1 MEVKELKSKGLKR
14 EFSITVSKD
23 DLKDKKI
30 RKLQDIAS
38 KAKIDGFRPG
48 KVPTSHIEKLY
59 GQSVMV
65 EVIEEKVSEASQNV
79 LKERDLKAAVKPD
92 VKLDSDMNDIIEKN
106 KDLVFTMNCEVLPEI
121 VITDFSKIKLDKP
134 VSKPQE
140 KDINDALEYLAKQ
153 NKSYKEVSEKTK
165 SKDGDQVTIDYV
177 GKIDNIA
184 FEGGTASDANLVLGS
199 KSFIDNFEEQL
210 IGLKQGDN
218 KLVKVKFP
226 ENYQSPDLAGKEATF
241 DVNIK
246 KVSKAEESKDSD
258 KDKKKTAADVL
269 LELDG
274 PDADAKQKVVKAKGS
289 KNVNSG
295 IVHVLATFNNTIVT
309 ISDKRG
315 NVIGWSTAGK
325 MGFRGSRKSTAYAAQ
340 VVSQDA
346 CRQAMGHGL
355 KEADVKVKGPGSG
368 RESAVRAVQ
377 GIGIDVKSISDVT
390 PIPHNGCRPKKA
402 RRV

>member
-1 MEVKELKSKGLKR
+1 MADEDKE
-14 EFSITVSKD
+14 I
-23 DLKDKKI
+23 
-30 RKLQDIAS
+30 
-38 KAKIDGFRPG
+38 P
-48 KVPTSHIEKLY
+48 
-59 GQSVMV
+59 
-65 EVIEEKVSEASQNV
+65 EEEA
-79 LKERDLKAAVKPD
+79 P
-92 VKLDSDMNDIIEKN
+92 
-106 KDLVFTMNCEVLPEI
+106 
-121 VITDFSKIKLDKP
+121 
-134 VSKPQE
+134 
-140 KDINDALEYLAKQ
+140 
-153 NKSYKEVSEKTK
+153 
-165 SKDGDQVTIDYV
+165 
-177 GKIDNIA
+177 
-184 FEGGTASDANLVLGS
+184 
-199 KSFIDNFEEQL
+199 
-210 IGLKQGDN
+210 
-218 KLVKVKFP
+218 
-226 ENYQSPDLAGKEATF
+226 
-241 DVNIK
+241 
-246 KVSKAEESKDSD
+246 KAEEEAAKVVEETP
-258 KDKKKTAADVL
+258 KAEEEAPKAEEEAPKAEEEAPKAEEEAPKAEEGEKEKKTRTAADVL

-309 ISDKRG
+309 ITDKRG

-377 GIGIDVKSISDVT
+377 GIGIEVKSISDVT